1 LSDDHVF
8 EEPRRPQ
15 PVDKNALQRAAEA
28 AESAGEFRRA
38 IESRQALARSEPD
51 SPAAQFA
58 LARAL
63 QKAGEQRAAVN
74 AYSAALRLGAPRIDV
89 HLQLGVLY
97 HGLFEHEIA
106 ISHLEKVIA
115 QEPAHADALCMLG
128 VVLHDLGR
136 FADAARQF
144 ERALAVRRAFPEALF
159 NLGLSCYESGDFRA
173 AAECFARCFALN
185 RGAPW
190 TPDPA
195 AALHCDPA
203 PAFAPRDMAVNRT
216 KLRHDCEQLEYLLER
231 GRLPGT
237 YRAVLEDYRSL
248 LREVERIPDDGR
260 VVPFDAGRHPRVAR
274 TYKRPIYVDASA
286 APAGALV
293 NPDLDFAAIEQRY
306 MDARPSVVTI
316 DNLLT
321 REALQALRAFCRE
334 STIWNHV
341 KTGYLG
347 AYFYDGFSSELLLR
361 VAAELRERFPRI
373 VRGLPLQM
381 MWGYKCD
388 SALPALGTHA
398 DAAAVNVN
406 FWITEDEA
414 NLDLEHG
421 GLLVYTNDAPREWG
435 FAKFNIDSET
445 IERYLESCGSV
456 PLRVPYRSNRAV
468 VFDSDLFHAS
478 DRPQFRDGY
487 LNRRINVTLLYG
499 LRAS

>member
-1 LSDDHVF
+1 MFDQPS
-8 EEPRRPQ
+8 RPQ
-15 PVDKNALQRAAEA
+15 AAVDRNALQHAAEA
-28 AESAGEFRRA
+28 AEAAGEFRRA
-38 IESRQALARSEPD
+38 IEARQAIVRSDPD
-51 SPAAQFA
+51 APAAHLA

-74 AYSAALRLGAPRIDV
+74 AYTVALRLGAPSTDV

-106 ISHLEKVIA
+106 IGHLEKVTS
-115 QEPAHADALCMLG
+115 QEPAHADASCMLG

-136 FADAARQF
+136 FAEAARHF
-144 ERALAVRRAFPEALF
+144 ERALAARDAFPEAQF
-159 NLGLSCYESGDFRA
+159 NLGLSRYEIGDFRA
-173 AAECFARCFALN
+173 AAECFARSFALN
-185 RGAPW
+185 RGIPW

-195 AALHCDPA
+195 AALESEPT
-203 PAFAPRDMAVNRT
+203 PGFAPRDMAVNRT

-231 GRLPGT
+231 GRLPAA

-248 LREVERIPDDGR
+248 LREVEKISDDER
-260 VVPFDAGRHPRVAR
+260 VMPFDARKHPRVAR

-293 NPDLDFAAIEQRY
+293 NPDLDFGAIEQRY
-306 MDARPSVVTI
+306 MAAEPSVVTI

-321 REALQALRAFCRE
+321 RKALQAVRAFCRE

-341 KTGYLG
+341 KAGYLG

-435 FAKFNIDSET
+435 FAKFNTDSET
-445 IERYLESCGSV
+445 IERYLKSCGSV

-478 DRPQFRDGY
+478 DRPRFRDGY

-499 LRAS
+499 LRSS

>member
-1 LSDDHVF
+1 MIDQD
-8 EEPRRPQ
+8 R
-15 PVDKNALQRAAEA
+15 NALQRAAEA

-38 IESRQALARSEPD
+38 VEARQALARFDPD
-51 SPAAQFA
+51 SPVAHLA

-63 QKAGEQRAAVN
+63 QKAGEQCAAVN
-74 AYSAALRLGAPRIDV
+74 AYTAALRLGAPSTDI
-89 HLQLGVLY
+89 HLQLGVLH
-97 HGLFEHEIA
+97 HGLFEHELA
-106 ISHLEKVIA
+106 IGHFEKVIA

-128 VVLHDLGR
+128 VVSHDLGR
-136 FADAARQF
+136 FAAAARHF
-144 ERALAVRRAFPEALF
+144 ERALAARREFPEAQF
-159 NLGLSCYESGDFRA
+159 NLGLSRYETGDFRA

-185 RGAPW
+185 RGTPW
-190 TPDPA
+190 TADPA
-195 AALHCDPA
+195 AALANDPT

-231 GRLPGT
+231 GRLPAA

-248 LREVERIPDDGR
+248 LREVERISGDER
-260 VVPFDAGRHPRVAR
+260 VVPFDVRKHSRVAR
-274 TYKRPIYVDASA
+274 TYKRPIYVDAGA

-293 NPDLDFAAIEQRY
+293 NPDLDFGAIEQRY
-306 MDARPSVVTI
+306 MDARPNVVTI

-321 REALQALRAFCRE
+321 REALQALRVFCRE

-361 VAAELRERFPRI
+361 FAAELRERFPRI

-388 SALPALGTHA
+388 STLPALGTHA

-414 NLDLEHG
+414 NLDPEHG

-435 FAKFNIDSET
+435 FAKFNMDSET

-456 PLRVPYRSNRAV
+456 SIRVPYRSNRAV

-478 DRPQFRDGY
+478 DRPRFRDGY
-487 LNRRINVTLLYG
+487 ASRRINVTLLYG